1 MSNKT
6 KEGLKN
12 SFMEKELSTVCKNC
26 NHKTKDHYCSYC
38 GQRTSVDKVTF
49 KETFKD
55 LVDAIFS
62 INGPLLTTLKM
73 LVVNPGRIFN
83 EYLSGKRKKYYRPV
97 TFFIL
102 MTAIYLL
109 IRWLIDYD
117 PNSSTLLK
125 VEDPYDSQILTKA
138 RNFML
143 LNIDKLLFA
152 FVFALGLIMKLFFF
166 KKHSLA
172 EFLAVSFYL
181 IGVYTVLT
189 ILNMFY
195 IQYINK
201 TFQGIHLITM
211 LLYFIYA
218 MVSFFKNNKGLVIV
232 KSIFVYAL
240 GFYFYG
246 FLAFG
251 FSFIVIWLSN

>member
-1 MSNKT
+1 MNR
-6 KEGLKN
+6 EC
-12 SFMEKELSTVCKNC
+12 STVCKNC
-26 NHKTKDHYCSYC
+26 NHNIEGDYCSNC
-38 GQRTSVDKVTF
+38 GQRTSIYQVTF
-49 KETFKD
+49 KETYQD
-55 LVDAIFS
+55 LVDALFS
-62 INGPLLTTLKM
+62 LNGPLLTTFKM
-73 LVVNPGRIFN
+73 LVVNPGWMFN
-83 EYLSGKRKKYYRPV
+83 EYLAGRRKKYYKPV

-109 IRWLIDYD
+109 IRWIINYD
-117 PNSSTLLK
+117 PNISTLLK
-125 VEDPYDSQILTKA
+125 VEDPYDSQILTNA
-138 RNFML
+138 RSFML

-152 FVFALGLIMKLFFF
+152 FVFSLGLIMKLFFF
-166 KKHSLA
+166 KKNSLA
-172 EFLAVSFYL
+172 EFLAISFYL

-195 IQYINK
+195 IQYIDM

-218 MVSFFKNNKGLVIV
+218 MVSFFKKNKAIVII
-232 KSIFVYAL
+232 KSILVYAI

-251 FSFIVIWLSN
+251 LSFIVVWLNN